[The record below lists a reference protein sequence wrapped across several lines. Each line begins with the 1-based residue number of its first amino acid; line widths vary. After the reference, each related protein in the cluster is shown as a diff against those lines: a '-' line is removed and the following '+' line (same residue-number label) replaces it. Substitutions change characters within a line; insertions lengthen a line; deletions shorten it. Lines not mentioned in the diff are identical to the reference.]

1 VNSVVEERGNGTYIT
16 HNSTAVGTAALR
28 YLYQGSHDGFAL
40 TGFGTTG
47 QFHSTYS
54 SISANRNTETK
65 IETQHVPESAYGG
78 SAIYTHTQS
87 RFDLTAGADAEQDHG
102 FSTDRFSKTNVR
114 VAGGTILEHGEF
126 LQGDLNEGPVRF
138 FAGAR
143 HQFTGQDGHQFFNPS
158 GGFLL
163 GKNRWRTRGS
173 VYRAF
178 RSPTLNELY
187 RQFRVGNTTT
197 LANAGLQ
204 PETVFGAEIGAD
216 YVMGRGAIRVTAFRN
231 DLHGLITNVTLS
243 STANSILRQRENAG
257 NALGR
262 GVEVSA
268 DHRWREFTGQ
278 LGYLFADSR
287 YATGLRVPEVPRSQ
301 GSAMLT
307 WEHRRTLASAAVRSS
322 SSQFDDDQNQF
333 LLPGYAVVELLVRQ
347 KIFEKVSAT
356 LQITNL
362 LDRTFYT
369 GYTPTP
375 TIGDPRILMAGL
387 LWKLK

>member
-1 VNSVVEERGNGTYIT
+1 
-16 HNSTAVGTAALR
+16 
-28 YLYQGSHDGFAL
+28 
-40 TGFGTTG
+40 
-47 QFHSTYS
+47 
-54 SISANRNTETK
+54 
-65 IETQHVPESAYGG
+65 
-78 SAIYTHTQS
+78 
-87 RFDLTAGADAEQDHG
+87 
-102 FSTDRFSKTNVR
+102 
-114 VAGGTILEHGEF
+114 
-126 LQGDLNEGPVRF
+126 LNEGPVRF